1 MNFIEYLNRKLN
13 IINRITIGME
23 MMKSEK
29 AKKKIVIY
37 KTKYRTARMPQKAG
51 IEISSSMS
59 FFRARQ
65 L

>member
-1 MNFIEYLNRKLN
+1 
-13 IINRITIGME
+13 ME
-23 MMKSEK
+23 MMNSEK
-29 AKKKIVIY
+29 AKKKNLIY